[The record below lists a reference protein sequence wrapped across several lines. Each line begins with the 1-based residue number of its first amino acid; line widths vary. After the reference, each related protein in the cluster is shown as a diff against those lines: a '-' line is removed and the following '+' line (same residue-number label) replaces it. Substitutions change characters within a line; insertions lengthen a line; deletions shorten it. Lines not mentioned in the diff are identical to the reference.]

1 MAQGRRVVITGLGT
15 VCPNGNDVS
24 STWESIVNGQSGVE
38 LIEKFDTSEFTT
50 KFGASVKDFD
60 KNENIDPKDSRRL
73 DPFIQFGLAA
83 TAEAIKDSGINLN
96 DHDLDRIGVSIGS
109 GIGGLETIEKN
120 SLILKDKGPK
130 RISPFFVPGSIINMA
145 SGTVA
150 IKYGLRGPN
159 LSMVSACSSAGH
171 SIGYSARGIAYGEV
185 DIMVTGGAEA
195 AMSPLGLAGFNAA
208 KALSTRNDSP
218 KEASRPWDK
227 DRDGFVL
234 GEGSGVLILED
245 LESAKKR
252 SAKIYAE
259 IIGFGMSDD
268 AFHMTAPAEDGKGAK
283 LAMKNSLI
291 DAEIDFSEID
301 HINAH
306 GTSTPLGDVVE
317 SKAIR
322 ELFSKDADNILVSS
336 TKSMTGHLLGAAGA
350 IESIFSILS
359 LNDNVIPPTIN
370 LENPDN
376 EANLRLV
383 AKETVSK
390 KINYVMNN
398 TFGFGGTNVSLIFKK
413 FE

>member
-15 VCPNGNDVS
+15 VCPNGNNVTS
-24 STWESIVNGQSGVE
+24 SWNSVINGESGAE
-38 LIEKFDTSEFTT
+38 LIQRFDTSEFAT
-50 KFGASVKDFD
+50 KFGATVKDFD

-83 TAEAIKDSGINLN
+83 TAEAIKDSGINFEE
-96 DHDLDRIGVSIGS
+96 HDLDRIGVSIGS

-120 SLILKDKGPK
+120 SLVLKEKGPK

-150 IKYGLRGPN
+150 IKYGLSGPN

-171 SIGYSARGIAYGEV
+171 SIGYSARSIAYGEA
-185 DIMVTGGAEA
+185 DIMVSGGAEA
-195 AMSPLGLAGFNAA
+195 AMCPLGIAGFNAA
-208 KALSTRNDSP
+208 KALSTRNESP

-234 GEGSGVLILED
+234 GEGSGVLILEE
-245 LESAKKR
+245 LEFAKKR
-252 SAKIYAE
+252 NAKIYAE

-268 AFHMTAPAEDGKGAK
+268 AYHMTAPAEDGKGAK

-291 DAEIDFSEID
+291 DAEIDYEKID

-322 ELFSKDADNILVSS
+322 ELFSNQADKILVSS

-359 LNDNVIPPTIN
+359 IRDNIIPPTIN
-370 LENPDN
+370 LDNPDN
-376 EANLRLV
+376 DANLNLV
-383 AKETVSK
+383 AKESVNQE
-390 KINYVMNN
+390 INYVMNN

-413 FE
+413 F

>member
-15 VCPNGNDVS
+15 VCPNGNDVTS
-24 STWESIVNGQSGVE
+24 SWKSVINGESGAE
-38 LIEKFDTSEFTT
+38 LIQRFDTSEFAT
-50 KFGASVKDFD
+50 KFGATVKDFD
-60 KNENIDPKDSRRL
+60 KNENIDAKDSRRL

-83 TAEAIKDSGINLN
+83 TAEAIKDSGIKLEDYN
-96 DHDLDRIGVSIGS
+96 LDRIGVSIGS

-120 SLILKDKGPK
+120 SLVLSEKGPK

-171 SIGYSARGIAYGEV
+171 SIGYSARSIAYGEA
-185 DIMVTGGAEA
+185 DIMITGGAEA
-195 AMSPLGLAGFNAA
+195 AMCPLGIAGFNAA
-208 KALSTRNDSP
+208 KALSTRNESP
-218 KEASRPWDK
+218 EEASRPWDK

-234 GEGSGVLILED
+234 GEGSGVLILEE
-245 LESAKKR
+245 LEFAKKR
-252 SAKIYAE
+252 DAKIYAE

-268 AFHMTAPAEDGKGAK
+268 AYHMTAPAEDGKGAK

-291 DAEIDFSEID
+291 DAEIDYEEID

-322 ELFSKDADNILVSS
+322 ELFSNHADKILVSS

-359 LNDNVIPPTIN
+359 IRDNIIPPTIN
-370 LENPDN
+370 LDNPDN
-376 EANLRLV
+376 DANLNLV
-383 AKETVSK
+383 AKESVNQE
-390 KINYVMNN
+390 INYVMNN

-413 FE
+413 F

>member
-15 VCPNGNDVS
+15 VSPNGNDVS

-38 LIEKFDTSEFTT
+38 LIEKFDTSEFAT

-159 LSMVSACSSAGH
+159 LSMVSACSSSGH
-171 SIGYSARGIAYGEV
+171 SIGYSARSIAYGEV

-317 SKAIR
+317 SRAIR
-322 ELFSKDADNILVSS
+322 ELFSNDADNILVSS

-390 KINYVMNN
+390 KINHVMNN

>member
-15 VCPNGNDVS
+15 VSPNGNDVS

-171 SIGYSARGIAYGEV
+171 SIGYSARSIAYGEV

-317 SKAIR
+317 SRAIR
-322 ELFSKDADNILVSS
+322 ELFSNDADNILVSS

-390 KINYVMNN
+390 KINHVMNN
-398 TFGFGGTNVSLIFKK
+398 LSLIHI
-413 FE
+413 

>member
-15 VCPNGNDVS
+15 VCPNGNNVTS
-24 STWESIVNGQSGVE
+24 SWNSVINGESGAE
-38 LIEKFDTSEFTT
+38 LIQRFDTSEFAT
-50 KFGASVKDFD
+50 KFGATVKDFD

-83 TAEAIKDSGINLN
+83 TAEAIKDSGINFEE
-96 DHDLDRIGVSIGS
+96 HDLDRIGVSIGS

-120 SLILKDKGPK
+120 SLVLNEKGPK

-150 IKYGLRGPN
+150 IKYGLSGPN

-171 SIGYSARGIAYGEV
+171 SIGYSARSIAYGEA

-195 AMSPLGLAGFNAA
+195 AMCPLGIAGFNAA
-208 KALSTRNDSP
+208 KALSTRNESP

-234 GEGSGVLILED
+234 GEGSGVLILEE
-245 LESAKKR
+245 LEFAKKR
-252 SAKIYAE
+252 NAKIYAE

-268 AFHMTAPAEDGKGAK
+268 AYHMTAPAEDGKGAK

-291 DAEIDFSEID
+291 DAEIDYEKND

-322 ELFSKDADNILVSS
+322 ELFSDHADKILVSS

-359 LNDNVIPPTIN
+359 IRDNIIPPTIN
-370 LENPDN
+370 LDNPDN
-376 EANLRLV
+376 DANLNLV
-383 AKETVSK
+383 AKESVNQE
-390 KINYVMNN
+390 INYVMNN

-413 FE
+413 F

>member
-15 VCPNGNDVS
+15 VCPNGNNVTS
-24 STWESIVNGQSGVE
+24 SWNSVINGESGAE
-38 LIEKFDTSEFTT
+38 LIQRFDTSEFAT
-50 KFGASVKDFD
+50 KFGATVKDFD

-73 DPFIQFGLAA
+73 DSFIQFGLAA
-83 TAEAIKDSGINLN
+83 TAEAIKDSGINFEE
-96 DHDLDRIGVSIGS
+96 HDLDRIGVSIGS

-120 SLILKDKGPK
+120 SLVLKEKGPK

-150 IKYGLRGPN
+150 IKYGLSGPN

-171 SIGYSARGIAYGEV
+171 SIGYSARSIAYGEA

-195 AMSPLGLAGFNAA
+195 AMCPLGIAGFNAA
-208 KALSTRNDSP
+208 KALSTRNESP

-234 GEGSGVLILED
+234 GEGSGVLILEE
-245 LESAKKR
+245 LEFAKKR
-252 SAKIYAE
+252 NAKIYAE

-268 AFHMTAPAEDGKGAK
+268 AYHMTAPAEDGKGAK

-291 DAEIDFSEID
+291 DAEIDYEKID

-322 ELFSKDADNILVSS
+322 ELFSDHADKILVSS

-359 LNDNVIPPTIN
+359 IRDNIIPPTIN
-370 LENPDN
+370 LDNPDN
-376 EANLRLV
+376 DANLNLV
-383 AKETVSK
+383 TKESVNQE
-390 KINYVMNN
+390 INYVMNN

-413 FE
+413 F

>member
-15 VCPNGNDVS
+15 VSPNGNDVS

-171 SIGYSARGIAYGEV
+171 SIGYSARSIAFGEV

-291 DAEIDFSEID
+291 DADIDFSEID

-317 SKAIR
+317 SRAIR
-322 ELFSKDADNILVSS
+322 ELFSNDADNILVSS

-390 KINYVMNN
+390 KINHVMNN

>member
-15 VCPNGNDVS
+15 VSPNGNDVS

-171 SIGYSARGIAYGEV
+171 SIGYSARSIAYGEV

-322 ELFSKDADNILVSS
+322 ELFSNDADNILVSS

>member
-15 VCPNGNDVS
+15 VSPNGNDVS

-171 SIGYSARGIAYGEV
+171 SIGYSARSIAYGEV
-185 DIMVTGGAEA
+185 DIMGTGGAEA

-317 SKAIR
+317 SRAIR
-322 ELFSKDADNILVSS
+322 ELFSNDADNILVSS

-390 KINYVMNN
+390 KINHVMNN

>member
-1 MAQGRRVVITGLGT
+1 MAQGRRVVVTGLGT
-15 VCPNGNDVS
+15 VCPNGNDVIS
-24 STWESIVNGQSGVE
+24 AWESVVNGQSGVE
-38 LIEKFDTSEFTT
+38 LISKFDTSEFTT
-50 KFGASVKDFD
+50 KFGATVKDFD
-60 KNENIDPKDSRRL
+60 KNENIDAKDSRRL

-83 TAEAIKDSGINLN
+83 TAEAIKDSGIILK

-171 SIGYSARGIAYGEV
+171 SIGYSARSIAYGEV

-208 KALSTRNDSP
+208 KALSTRNESP

-268 AFHMTAPAEDGKGAK
+268 AYHMTAPAEDGKGAK

-291 DAEIDFSEID
+291 DAEIDYSEID

-322 ELFSKDADNILVSS
+322 ELFSKDADKILVTS

-359 LNDNVIPPTIN
+359 LNDSVIPPTIN
-370 LENPDN
+370 LDNPDN
-376 EANLRLV
+376 EANLKLV
-383 AKETVSK
+383 ANETISK

>member
-1 MAQGRRVVITGLGT
+1 MAQGRRVVITGLGI
-15 VCPNGNDVS
+15 VCPNGNNVTS
-24 STWESIVNGQSGVE
+24 SWNSVINGESGAE
-38 LIEKFDTSEFTT
+38 LIQRFDTSEFAT
-50 KFGASVKDFD
+50 KFGATVKDFD

-83 TAEAIKDSGINLN
+83 TAEAIKDSGINFEE
-96 DHDLDRIGVSIGS
+96 HDLDRIGVSIGS

-120 SLILKDKGPK
+120 SLVLKEKGPK

-150 IKYGLRGPN
+150 IKYGLSGPN

-171 SIGYSARGIAYGEV
+171 SIGYSARSIAYGEA

-195 AMSPLGLAGFNAA
+195 AMCPLGIAGFNAA
-208 KALSTRNDSP
+208 KALSTRNESP
-218 KEASRPWDK
+218 EEASRPWDK

-234 GEGSGVLILED
+234 GEGSGVLILEE
-245 LESAKKR
+245 LEFAKKR
-252 SAKIYAE
+252 DAKIYAE

-268 AFHMTAPAEDGKGAK
+268 AYHMTAPAEDGKGAK

-291 DAEIDFSEID
+291 DAEIDYEEID

-322 ELFSKDADNILVSS
+322 ELFSNHADKILVSS

-359 LNDNVIPPTIN
+359 IRDNIIPPTIN
-370 LENPDN
+370 LDNPDN
-376 EANLRLV
+376 DANLNLV
-383 AKETVSK
+383 AKESVNQE
-390 KINYVMNN
+390 INYVMNN

-413 FE
+413 F

>member
-15 VCPNGNDVS
+15 VCPNGNNVTS
-24 STWESIVNGQSGVE
+24 SWNSVINGESGAE
-38 LIEKFDTSEFTT
+38 LIQRFDTSEFAT
-50 KFGASVKDFD
+50 KFGATVKDFD

-83 TAEAIKDSGINLN
+83 TAEAIKDSGINFEE
-96 DHDLDRIGVSIGS
+96 HDLDRIGVSIGS

-120 SLILKDKGPK
+120 SLVLKEKGPK

-150 IKYGLRGPN
+150 IKYGLSGPN

-171 SIGYSARGIAYGEV
+171 SIGYSARSIAYGEA

-195 AMSPLGLAGFNAA
+195 AMCPLGIAGFNAS
-208 KALSTRNDSP
+208 KALSTRNESP

-234 GEGSGVLILED
+234 GEGSGVLILEE
-245 LESAKKR
+245 LEFAKKR
-252 SAKIYAE
+252 NAKIYAE

-268 AFHMTAPAEDGKGAK
+268 AYHMTAPAEDGKGAK

-291 DAEIDFSEID
+291 DAEIDYEKID

-322 ELFSKDADNILVSS
+322 ELFSDHADKILVSS

-359 LNDNVIPPTIN
+359 IRDNIIPPTIN
-370 LENPDN
+370 LDNPDN
-376 EANLRLV
+376 DANLNLV
-383 AKETVSK
+383 AKESVNQE
-390 KINYVMNN
+390 INYVMNN

-413 FE
+413 F

>member
-15 VCPNGNDVS
+15 VSPNGIDVS

-171 SIGYSARGIAYGEV
+171 SIGYSARSIAYGEV

-227 DRDGFVL
+227 DRDGLVL

-317 SKAIR
+317 SRAIR
-322 ELFSKDADNILVSS
+322 ELFSNDADNILVSS

-390 KINYVMNN
+390 KINHVMNN

>member
-15 VCPNGNDVS
+15 ICPNGNDVS
-24 STWESIVNGQSGVE
+24 SSWESIVNGKSGVE
-38 LIEKFDTSEFTT
+38 LIQKFDTSEFTT
-50 KFGASVKDFD
+50 KFGATVKDFD

-171 SIGYSARGIAYGEV
+171 SIGYSARSIAYGEV

-195 AMSPLGLAGFNAA
+195 AMSPLGLAGFNAT

-245 LESAKKR
+245 LESAKRR

-259 IIGFGMSDD
+259 IVGFGMSDD
-268 AFHMTAPAEDGKGAK
+268 AFHMTAPAEDGAGAK

-291 DAEIDFSEID
+291 DAEIDYAEID

-322 ELFSKDADNILVSS
+322 ELFSKDADSILVSS

-376 EANLRLV
+376 EANLELV
-383 AKETVSK
+383 ANEAITK

>member
-15 VCPNGNDVS
+15 ICPNGNNVTS
-24 STWESIVNGQSGVE
+24 SWNSVINGESGAE
-38 LIEKFDTSEFTT
+38 LIQRFDTSEFAT
-50 KFGASVKDFD
+50 KFGATVKDFD

-83 TAEAIKDSGINLN
+83 TAEAIKDSGINFEE
-96 DHDLDRIGVSIGS
+96 HDLDRIGVSIGS

-120 SLILKDKGPK
+120 SLVLKEKGPK

-150 IKYGLRGPN
+150 IKYGLSGPN

-171 SIGYSARGIAYGEV
+171 SIGYSARSIAYGEA

-195 AMSPLGLAGFNAA
+195 AMCPLGIAGFNAA
-208 KALSTRNDSP
+208 KALSTRNESP

-234 GEGSGVLILED
+234 GEGSGVLILEE
-245 LESAKKR
+245 LEFAKKR
-252 SAKIYAE
+252 NAKIYAE

-268 AFHMTAPAEDGKGAK
+268 AYHMTAPAEDGKGAK

-291 DAEIDFSEID
+291 DAEIDYEKID

-322 ELFSKDADNILVSS
+322 ELFSDHADKILVSS

-359 LNDNVIPPTIN
+359 IRDNIIPPTIN
-370 LENPDN
+370 LDNPDN
-376 EANLRLV
+376 DANLNLV
-383 AKETVSK
+383 AKESVNQE
-390 KINYVMNN
+390 INYVMNN

-413 FE
+413 F

>member
-15 VCPNGNDVS
+15 VCPNGNNVTS
-24 STWESIVNGQSGVE
+24 SWNSIINGDSGAE
-38 LIEKFDTSEFTT
+38 LIQRFDTSEFAT
-50 KFGASVKDFD
+50 KFGATVKDFD
-60 KNENIDPKDSRRL
+60 KNENINPKDSRRL

-83 TAEAIKDSGINLN
+83 TAEAIKDSGINFEKHN
-96 DHDLDRIGVSIGS
+96 SDRIGVSIGS

-120 SLILKDKGPK
+120 SLVLNKKGPK

-150 IKYGLRGPN
+150 IKYGLSGPN

-171 SIGYSARGIAYGEV
+171 SIGYSARSIAYGEA

-195 AMSPLGLAGFNAA
+195 AMCPLGIAGFNAA
-208 KALSTRNDSP
+208 KALSTRNESP
-218 KEASRPWDK
+218 EEASRPWDK

-234 GEGSGVLILED
+234 GEGSGVLILEE
-245 LESAKKR
+245 LEFAKKR
-252 SAKIYAE
+252 DAKIYAE

-268 AFHMTAPAEDGKGAK
+268 AYHMTAPSEDGKGAK

-291 DAEIDFSEID
+291 DAEIDYEKID

-322 ELFSKDADNILVSS
+322 ELFSDKADKILVSS

-359 LNDNVIPPTIN
+359 IRDNIIPPTIN
-370 LENPDN
+370 LDNPDN
-376 EANLRLV
+376 DANLNLV
-383 AKETVSK
+383 AKESVNQE
-390 KINYVMNN
+390 INYVMNN

-413 FE
+413 F